1 MPSFTWVLPSVLPNV
16 NSSAKFPAIYTF
28 PAPSVVIVFIVAA
41 PVRATPHFSAP
52 SVPYFN
58 KYELVATAS
67 ISLPPKVKLSVKRPV
82 AYLCR
87 NSHRITII
95 YICNRENIC
104 LRFRPTVSYSRLSL
118 YCQHSRSTKSKQ

>member
-82 AYLCR
+82 AYISPCAETATGLLLFTFATE
-87 NSHRITII
+87 RIS
-95 YICNRENIC
+95 
-104 LRFRPTVSYSRLSL
+104 V
-118 YCQHSRSTKSKQ
+118 